1 MWGYDTDEDDNLVIY
16 LTDSDDYAVGMFRQ
30 KVVVN
35 DYTDENGLSHCDIYL
50 TSMDGENDVYSYNYE
65 EAGLTGIRPPQA
77 RWTVKLSELRPQ

>member
-35 DYTDENGLSHCDIYL
+35 DYTDENGLSHCDI
-50 TSMDGENDVYSYNYE
+50 
-65 EAGLTGIRPPQA
+65 I
-77 RWTVKLSELRPQ
+77 

>member
-50 TSMDGENDVYSYNYE
+50 TSMDGE
-65 EAGLTGIRPPQA
+65 TTC
-77 RWTVKLSELRPQ
+77 TVIITKKRD